1 MVPQFLLTKMGVGPA
16 DLDGELPLLG
26 VAVRWLPGPNRPDYC
41 LARMLSPIT
50 DHVPESFDMAPV
62 QPHLRASDEDGEFRP
77 PRRSDMTRDTEL
89 AEDMRRRKIQ

>member
-50 DHVPESFDMAPV
+50 DHVPESFDMAP
-62 QPHLRASDEDGEFRP
+62 RAAAFASFRRG
-77 PRRSDMTRDTEL
+77 RRVP
-89 AEDMRRRKIQ
+89 AAPAI